1 MIGIFVVDDH
11 RLFRDAL
18 RVMLEG
24 NGELAVV
31 GEAGDAREALQLLGE
46 RQCELVLV
54 DVSLPGSNG
63 LALVRELKR
72 SDRQRR
78 VVVLT
83 MHQHPDIV
91 CDAFAAGADGYALKH
106 QSREELVEAI
116 FAVAGGDRY
125 VAPAVAAA
133 LLAPDGGKL
142 KPRGALGILS
152 AREREVFDLLVR
164 GFANADVSR
173 QLYISVKTVETHR
186 ARIMRKLDVH
196 NIGELIR
203 LAARQGLLAD

>member
-18 RVMLEG
+18 RAMLQD
-24 NGELAVV
+24 NHELAIV
-31 GEAGDAREALQLLGE
+31 GEAGDAREAIKLLGE
-46 RQCELVLV
+46 QPCEVVLV

-63 LALVRELKR
+63 VALVRELKR
-72 SDRQRR
+72 SDRHRR

-106 QSREELVEAI
+106 QSREELLAAI
-116 FAVAGGDRY
+116 LTVAGGDRY

-133 LLAPDGGKL
+133 LPVDAGLV
-142 KPRGALGILS
+142 KPRGALGALS

-164 GFANADVSR
+164 GYANADLAK
-173 QLYISVKTVETHR
+173 QLCISIKTVETHR
-186 ARIMRKLDVH
+186 ARIMRKLEVH

>member
-1 MIGIFVVDDH
+1 MIGIFIVDDH

-18 RVMLEG
+18 RAMLAG
-24 NGELAVV
+24 NHELSIV
-31 GEAGDAREALQLLGE
+31 GEAGDAREALALLDA
-46 RQCELVLV
+46 RPCEVVLV

-63 LALVRELKR
+63 VALVRELKR
-72 SDRQRR
+72 SDRRRR

-106 QSREELVEAI
+106 QSREELLAAI
-116 FAVAGGDRY
+116 FAVAAGDRY

-133 LLAPDGGKL
+133 LPGDAAPVQ
-142 KPRGALGILS
+142 PRGALGALS

-164 GFANADVSR
+164 GFANANVGK
-173 QLYISVKTVETHR
+173 QLCISIKTVETHR
-186 ARIMRKLDVH
+186 ARIMRKLEVH

-203 LAARQGLLAD
+203 LAARQGLLAE

>member
-18 RVMLEG
+18 RAMLEA
-24 NGELAVV
+24 NGEVAIV
-31 GEAGDAREALQLLGE
+31 GEAGDAREALARLG
-46 RQCELVLV
+46 QQPCEVVLV

-63 LALVRELKR
+63 VALVRELKR
-72 SDRQRR
+72 CDRQRR

-91 CDAFAAGADGYALKH
+91 ADAFAAGADGYALKH
-106 QSREELVEAI
+106 QSREELVAAI
-116 FAVAGGDRY
+116 RIVAGGDRY

-133 LLAPDGGKL
+133 LPLGTARP
-142 KPRGALGILS
+142 KPRGALGALS

-173 QLYISVKTVETHR
+173 QLCISIKTVETHR